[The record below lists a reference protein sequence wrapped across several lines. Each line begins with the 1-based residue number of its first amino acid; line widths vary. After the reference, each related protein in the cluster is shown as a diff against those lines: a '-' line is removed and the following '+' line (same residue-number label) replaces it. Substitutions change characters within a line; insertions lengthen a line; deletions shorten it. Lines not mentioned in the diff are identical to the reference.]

1 MKEIQTMKKIYR
13 SKTDEKLAGICG
25 GLGEMLSIDST
36 IIRLAVVFAT
46 IITGFFPMI
55 VTYIIGWII
64 IPEGPLE

>member
-1 MKEIQTMKKIYR
+1 MKKIYR

-36 IIRLAVVFAT
+36 IIRLGVVFAT